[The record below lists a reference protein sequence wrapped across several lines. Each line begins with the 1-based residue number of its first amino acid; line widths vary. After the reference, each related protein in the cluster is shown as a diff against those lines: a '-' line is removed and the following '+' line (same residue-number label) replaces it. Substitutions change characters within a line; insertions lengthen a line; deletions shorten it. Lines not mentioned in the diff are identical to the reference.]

1 MATEPDEEMLDE
13 FVRPMSR
20 PGDMSRRQ
28 QIEFLENPF
37 IRGLA
42 QLSGVDMGHLDKVHR
57 DADRAAHIAWL
68 RAAAEFTR
76 FGWTPSH
83 RGPNRDGYIEAVEV
97 WDAMHDPAA
106 VDECLTRW
114 WNDGM
119 AHLKNAV
126 GPLITLAGR
135 HEPTRDILFARN
147 RLVMRALKRHEEGDY
162 EAAVL
167 MLLPQIDGVVFDLT
181 SNDFGFFHRA
191 KEHYFED
198 DETVAGMELVLRRVW
213 KVVNRDVRRT
223 TESDEFLRHGILHG
237 RVLGFG
243 TQTNSTKAIALLG
256 GVINWLGPIAH
267 VETERRQSEDEARWA
282 GSDAVDAEGK
292 RMDRRGFV
300 ETRDSLRWLA
310 IREANEHQEHGPYR
324 GDLAAMFPGGAASIM
339 KGGLPRIETIRLT
352 VADDRQSWWAWAP
365 SDSEFCFGIAG
376 ATDDVTNRYY
386 AGVGAPGPPESDR
399 RWTDD
404 MDPPPDW
411 SGD

>member
-1 MATEPDEEMLDE
+1 MATDPDDE
-13 FVRPMSR
+13 LIEDFVRRMSR

-28 QIEFLENPF
+28 QRDMLENPL

-42 QLSGVDMGHLDKVHR
+42 RLSGVDMTHLDEMHR
-57 DADRAAHIAWL
+57 DAERAHLAWL
-68 RAAAEFTR
+68 RAAAEFTQ

-83 RGPNRDGYIEAVEV
+83 RGPSREAYGEAVEV
-97 WDAMHDPAA
+97 WERTHDPAA
-106 VDECLTRW
+106 VDECLTTW
-114 WNDGM
+114 WNDGT

-135 HEPTRDILFARN
+135 HEPTRDILLARN
-147 RLVMRALKRHEEGDY
+147 RLVMRALKRHREGDF
-162 EAAVL
+162 EASVL
-167 MLLPQIDGVVFDLT
+167 MLLPQIDGVVFDIT
-181 SNDFGFFHRA
+181 NNDFGFFYKA
-191 KEHYFED
+191 KDRYFVD

-213 KVVNRDVRRT
+213 KAVNRDVPVT

-267 VETERRQSEDEARWA
+267 VETERRQTVDEARWA
-282 GSDAVDAEGK
+282 GSREVDADGK

-300 ETRDSLRWLA
+300 ETRDTLRSLA
-310 IREANEHQEHGPYR
+310 IREGNEHRQHGAYR
-324 GDLAAMFPGGAASIM
+324 ADLASMFPGGAVSIM

-365 SDSEFCFGIAG
+365 SDSDFCFGIAG
-376 ATDDVTNRYY
+376 GNGEVTNRYY
-386 AGVGAPGPPESDR
+386 AGVGAPGPPDSDA
-399 RWTDD
+399 RWTEDAYR
-404 MDPPPDW
+404 PPDW
-411 SGD
+411 EG